1 MSNVS
6 FVITRSKQFWIFQI
20 IGWTIWVFMRLLL
33 ELLSGPP
40 ESILDRVLVFSLS
53 AAVGIIVTAG
63 LRLIYRLAWERGFVV
78 RFLIGWFG
86 STFAAVI
93 WTPIRNYII
102 QPAFDLLSIFSRAN
116 DLSAERLEGLNL
128 FEGIESTLLLM
139 LTWSALYFIIKYYQL
154 LQVEQEKSLRSE
166 ALAREAQLLMLRYQL
181 NPHFLF
187 NTLNAISTLVLS
199 RSTEQANQMLTK
211 LSKFL
216 RYSLDHSPLA
226 MVSLAHELET
236 SRLYLDIEKVR
247 FAERLKLDFD
257 ISADSETALVP
268 TLMLQPLIENC
279 IKHGLSKSESGGT
292 IQISARVINGLLS
305 LEVTDDGPG
314 LSADAE
320 LTEEIASSS
329 GVGISNIRN
338 RLNEIYSSNHKLV
351 FSNAH
356 PHGLTVRVEIPYE
369 RD

>member
-1 MSNVS
+1 MSNAS
-6 FVITRSKQFWIFQI
+6 FVITRSKQFWIFQLL
-20 IGWTIWVFMRLLL
+20 GWATWVFIVLLFD
-33 ELLSGPP
+33 LLSGLP
-40 ESILDRVLVFSLS
+40 ESILDRVLVFGLS
-53 AAVGIIVTAG
+53 AAAGITVTVG
-63 LRLIYRLAWERGFVV
+63 LRLIYRLAWDKGFVV

-86 STFAAVI
+86 STFAALI
-93 WTPIRNYII
+93 WTPIRNYITQTSFGGTI
-102 QPAFDLLSIFSRAN
+102 IISSANGLSS
-116 DLSAERLEGLNL
+116 ERLESLNL
-128 FEGIESTLLLM
+128 FEGVEGSLLLM

-187 NTLNAISTLVLS
+187 NTLNAISTLVLA
-199 RSTEQANQMLTK
+199 RSTEQANLMLTK

-216 RYSLDHSPLA
+216 RYSLDYSPLA
-226 MVSLAHELET
+226 MVSLAHEVET

-257 ISADSETALVP
+257 ISADAETALVP
-268 TLMLQPLIENC
+268 TLLLQPLIENC
-279 IKHGLSKSESGGT
+279 IKHGLLKSESGGT
-292 IQISARVINGLLS
+292 IRISAKVVDGLLL

-314 LSADAE
+314 LSTDAE
-320 LTEEIASSS
+320 LEADIVSSS

-351 FSNAH
+351 FSNAR
-356 PHGLTVRVEIPYE
+356 PHGLIVTIEIPYE
-369 RD
+369 

>member
-1 MSNVS
+1 MSNVP
-6 FVITRSKQFWIFQI
+6 FVITRNKQFWIFQI

-33 ELLSGPP
+33 ELLPGPP
-40 ESILDRVLVFSLS
+40 ESILDRVFAFSLS

-63 LRLIYRLAWERGFVV
+63 LRFIYRAAWNKGFIV

-86 STFAAVI
+86 SIFAALI
-93 WTPIRNYII
+93 WTPIRNYIVE
-102 QPAFDLLSIFSRAN
+102 PSYSELFIFRN
-116 DLSAERLEGLNL
+116 GNNL
-128 FEGIESTLLLM
+128 FAGVEGTVLLM
-139 LTWSALYFIIKYYQL
+139 MTWSALYFIIKYYQL
-154 LQVEQEKSLRSE
+154 LQVEREKSLRSE

-199 RSTEQANQMLTK
+199 RSTEQANAMLTK

-216 RYSLDHSPLA
+216 RYSLDYSPLD

-247 FAERLKLDFD
+247 FAERLKLDID
-257 ISADSETALVP
+257 ISAEAQTALVP
-268 TLMLQPLIENC
+268 TLLLQPLIENC
-279 IKHGLSKSESGGT
+279 IKHGLSKNENGGT
-292 IQISARVINGLLS
+292 IRIFAEIIDGLLL

-314 LSADAE
+314 LPAE
-320 LTEEIASSS
+320 TESTEGIASSS

-351 FSNAH
+351 FADAH